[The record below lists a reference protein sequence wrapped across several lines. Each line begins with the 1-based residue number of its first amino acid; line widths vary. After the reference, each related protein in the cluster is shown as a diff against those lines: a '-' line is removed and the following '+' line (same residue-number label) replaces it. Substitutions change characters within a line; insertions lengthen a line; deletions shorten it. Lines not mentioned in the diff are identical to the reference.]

1 MTNMNE
7 IDSFLEDLHSLI
19 EHYELNDKQ
28 IGEMVNAAEQLGV
41 NVRYFIEEF
50 FVFEDAQLHEDDY
63 LSLETF
69 NTVHGIYFEEE

>member
-1 MTNMNE
+1 
-7 IDSFLEDLHSLI
+7 
-19 EHYELNDKQ
+19 
-28 IGEMVNAAEQLGV
+28 MVNAADQLGV

-63 LSLETF
+63 LSLDTF